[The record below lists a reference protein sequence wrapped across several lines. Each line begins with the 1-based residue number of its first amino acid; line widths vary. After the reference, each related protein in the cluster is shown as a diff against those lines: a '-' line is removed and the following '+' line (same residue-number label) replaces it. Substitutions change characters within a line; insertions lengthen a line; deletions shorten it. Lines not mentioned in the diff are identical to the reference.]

1 MPHSEEAAET
11 DRRRHLRGSP
21 EFARLLNLSDGV
33 FAIAMTLLVLGIDPA
48 AVTLSNVSG
57 VVIDQ
62 PGELIA
68 FAISFAVIANF
79 WWIHHRFFAALAL
92 IEPGLMLLNLVL
104 LGLIALVPFP
114 TSLLGRDPTA
124 PGAVVPYLAV
134 LVLIAVVHVLLLLR
148 ADRAHAWRVPL
159 PAGLFPWLLAG
170 WGASAGVTLL
180 AFGVSFA
187 VPVAGLLLL
196 LLTWPVEALVAHRAP
211 EGYRAWG

>member
-1 MPHSEEAAET
+1 MPHSEESAQT
-11 DRRRHLRGSP
+11 DRWRHRRGSP

-57 VVIDQ
+57 VFVNQ

-92 IEPGLMLLNLVL
+92 IEPGLMLINLVL

-124 PGAVVPYLAV
+124 PGAAVPYLA
-134 LVLIAVVHVLLLLR
+134 LIALIAVVHVLLLLR
-148 ADRAHAWRVPL
+148 ADRAQAWKVAM
-159 PAGLFPWLLAG
+159 PAGMLPWLLAG
-170 WGASAGVTLL
+170 WGASAAATLL
-180 AFGVSFA
+180 AFGVSFFA
-187 VPVAGLLLL
+187 PLAGLLML
-196 LLTWPVEALVAHRAP
+196 LLTWPVEALVAYRAP